1 NFTVF
6 DIQNN
11 SNVCVIGSDF
21 MKKMFLNDDPID
33 KIISVRGVR
42 FRVIGVLESK
52 GSTFGNNQ
60 DLKVLIPVQL
70 ARSIY
75 TSPDIN
81 YSISVKV
88 DDKSKMDVAQDEA
101 VMTFR
106 RVRGLNPIEE
116 NNFGFNP
123 RTLLNVIT
131 ASSCATSILEES
143 GD

>member
-1 NFTVF
+1 SEKTDPEVQVYGVNEHYIENTGSELERGRNFTVF

-60 DLKVLIPVQL
+60 DLKVLIPVHL

-106 RVRGLNPIEE
+106 RVR
-116 NNFGFNP
+116 
-123 RTLLNVIT
+123 
-131 ASSCATSILEES
+131 
-143 GD
+143 